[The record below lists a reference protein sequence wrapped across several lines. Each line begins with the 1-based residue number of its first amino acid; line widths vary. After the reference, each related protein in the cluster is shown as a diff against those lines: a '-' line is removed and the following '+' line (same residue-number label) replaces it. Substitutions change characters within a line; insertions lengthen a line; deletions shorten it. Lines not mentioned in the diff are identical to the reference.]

1 MTKLTDELLAEG
13 MSEAAIIHA
22 ADTLTVNG
30 HAYPLAPDSLCGA
43 IEFANEQG
51 ITGTGSCVF
60 PPHLGGGPHS
70 WENR

>member
-13 MSEAAIIHA
+13 MSEAAIIHT

-43 IEFANEQG
+43 IG
-51 ITGTGSCVF
+51 VTYGTGSCVF